1 MHIELYPW
9 KISQSISLPI
19 RIEVFVH
26 EQGVPLEIEQDID
39 DISALHAILV
49 NDGIAIGTGRLFQED
64 RESTTYMIGRVCIL
78 KSYRQQGGGLLI
90 MKSLIKEAQHLGA
103 TQCQI
108 HAQVSS
114 QFFYERLGFISTSV
128 IFMEAGIEHMLM
140 RLTMPQ

>member
-1 MHIELYPW
+1 MLIELYPW
-9 KISQSISLPI
+9 KIAKSISLPI

-39 DISALHAILV
+39 DSSALHAILF

-64 RESTTYMIGRVCIL
+64 SESTTYMIGRVCVL
-78 KSYRQQGGGLLI
+78 KRHRQQGGGLLI
-90 MKSLIKEAQHLGA
+90 MRSLIKEAQHLGA

-114 QFFYERLGFISTSV
+114 QSFYERLGFISTSE
-128 IFMEAGIEHMLM
+128 IFMEAGIEHVMM
-140 RLTMPQ
+140 HLTMPQ